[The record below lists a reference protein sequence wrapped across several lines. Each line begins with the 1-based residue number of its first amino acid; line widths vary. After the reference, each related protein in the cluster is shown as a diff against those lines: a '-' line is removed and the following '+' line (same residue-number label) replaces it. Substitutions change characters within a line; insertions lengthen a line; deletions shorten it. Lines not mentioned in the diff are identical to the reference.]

1 VADGVVSFKGWS
13 GGGGNT
19 LRIKHAG
26 NLETGYL
33 HLRGFAKGINKG
45 SRVKQGDLIGYVG
58 STGTSTGPHLDYRI
72 WKNGQNIDPLKVP
85 QEPAEPIA
93 EKNKAA
99 FESVRDRIIAELNGV
114 ATPDMIITDLAQL
127 EIRSDSTAVAE
138 SVSVDKK

>member
-1 VADGVVSFKGWS
+1 MKRKLLLCAMVVAALTIGC
-13 GGGGNT
+13 GNEPEPAPT
-19 LRIKHAG
+19 P
-26 NLETGYL
+26 NPDDTET
-33 HLRGFAKGINKG
+33 
-45 SRVKQGDLIGYVG
+45 
-58 STGTSTGPHLDYRI
+58 
-72 WKNGQNIDPLKVP
+72 P

>member
-1 VADGVVSFKGWS
+1 MKRVISICIVFCMVLSLLTFAPAIAAEAD
-13 GGGGNT
+13 N
-19 LRIKHAG
+19 
-26 NLETGYL
+26 
-33 HLRGFAKGINKG
+33 GILFG
-45 SRVKQGDLIGYVG
+45 DYAEEYYPRVKQGDLSGYVG

-127 EIRSDSTAVAE
+127 EIRSDSTDVAE

>member
-1 VADGVVSFKGWS
+1 
-13 GGGGNT
+13 
-19 LRIKHAG
+19 
-26 NLETGYL
+26 
-33 HLRGFAKGINKG
+33 
-45 SRVKQGDLIGYVG
+45 VG